1 MGNIPESH
9 KKIKE
14 ELGTNANRTGF
25 TEKSHVRKIDKKDI
39 LKENFHST
47 KEVKRGKSETSTV
60 PSSLEIKSAS
70 LSNDHLE
77 LQTQGGSLWKDIR
90 SVYKFKDV
98 IGGGQFGT
106 VRIGFRANVEPK
118 KYVAIKSIKKNNVK
132 DFDLD
137 CMMKEVELLSMLEH
151 PNIIKFHETYNDEF
165 YFHVVMDLC
174 KGKDV
179 FDTMIDDGIISESK
193 VNSIVYKLIS
203 AIYYCHQMG
212 VCHRDIKPENILFE
226 DEKNQGDIKLLDF
239 GLSQKYINT
248 EKMRTILGTPYY
260 VAPEVLSG
268 EYDERVDMWSIGAFT
283 YVLLAGE
290 PPFHGKSNG
299 ETFKKIVNDDLV
311 FPDEV
316 FSEISNEAIDFI
328 KQCLEKDPERRLL
341 SREASNHKWFKDL
354 SSKFH
359 DYSRLDADVLWR
371 FREFKHHQ
379 KFKKMVLKFLMNEIC
394 PNEILRLRKMFQ
406 ALDYKNSGLIT
417 AKLIVEGFKFKAIGV
432 PEEEIQALIERI
444 DDKNGGKL
452 DTAQFIIACIDTKKY
467 FDQDKMAMAFRYFD
481 IDKSGFIEM
490 GDIENSFLRSG
501 QRLINNDEVKK
512 VVDEIVMND
521 KHRIPLTVF
530 MKMFD

>member
-1 MGNIPESH
+1 MGNIPEGH
-9 KKIKE
+9 KKIKNDLVSNSKGFKE
-14 ELGTNANRTGF
+14 KTN
-25 TEKSHVRKIDKKDI
+25 VRKVDKKEI
-39 LKENFHST
+39 IKETYHST
-47 KEVKRGKSETSTV
+47 KEVKLDQCENTTV
-60 PSSLEIKSAS
+60 PHDLELRSGS
-70 LSNDHLE
+70 LSSNHID

-90 SVYKFKDV
+90 SIYKFKQV
-98 IGGGQFGT
+98 IGGGQYGT
-106 VRIGFRANVEPK
+106 VRVGYRANVEPK
-118 KYVAIKSIKKNNVK
+118 KLVAIKSIKKNNVK
-132 DFDLD
+132 EFDID

-203 AIYYCHQMG
+203 AVYYCHQMG
-212 VCHRDIKPENILFE
+212 ICHRDIKPENILFE
-226 DEKNQGDIKLLDF
+226 DEKNEGDIKLLDF

-260 VAPEVLSG
+260 VAPEVLTG

-290 PPFHGKSNG
+290 PPFHGKSNS
-299 ETFKKIVNDDLV
+299 ETFKKIVNDQLS
-311 FPDEV
+311 FPEDV
-316 FSEISNEAIDFI
+316 FSDISNEAIDFI
-328 KQCLEKDPERRLL
+328 SQCLQKDPDKRLL
-341 SREASNHKWFKDL
+341 SREASSHLWFKDL

-359 DYSRLDADVLWR
+359 DYSRLDAEVLWR

-394 PNEILRLRKMFQ
+394 QVEVLRLRKMFQ
-406 ALDYKNSGLIT
+406 ALDYNNSGLIT
-417 AKLIVEGFKFKAIGV
+417 AQQIVEGFKFKAIGV
-432 PEEEIQALIERI
+432 PEEEIKALIDKI
-444 DDKNGGKL
+444 DDKNGGRL

-467 FDQDKMAMAFRYFD
+467 FDQDKMALAFRYFD
-481 IDKSGFIEM
+481 IDKSGYIEV

-501 QRLINNDEVKK
+501 QKLINSEEVKRIIE
-512 VVDEIVMND
+512 EIVVSD
-521 KHRIPLTVF
+521 KHRIPLTAF